1 MWHSYF
7 FSYLCSIVCSIICS
21 ILSIYNQQRI
31 DVNDK
36 KLNYILTVLLS
47 CMVHL
52 QVLAQHEPPVHA
64 TTDTVCTFDSDS
76 LAQYSGP
83 LRNRSVLRGD
93 VNTDGKVTVADVTAL
108 VNILIGTAERP
119 TDEELESGHVSDVNY
134 DHALS
139 LADVKLLVD
148 IILGKIDQLPFDP
161 DDGTGEALAKP
172 GR

>member
-1 MWHSYF
+1 MSMT
-7 FSYLCSIVCSIICS
+7 
-21 ILSIYNQQRI
+21 
-31 DVNDK
+31 K

-52 QVLAQHEPPVHA
+52 QVLAQREPSIHA
-64 TTDTVCTFDSDS
+64 ITDTVCTFDSDS

-83 LRNRSVLRGD
+83 LRNSSVLRGD

-148 IILGKIDQLPFDP
+148 IILGKIEQLPFDP